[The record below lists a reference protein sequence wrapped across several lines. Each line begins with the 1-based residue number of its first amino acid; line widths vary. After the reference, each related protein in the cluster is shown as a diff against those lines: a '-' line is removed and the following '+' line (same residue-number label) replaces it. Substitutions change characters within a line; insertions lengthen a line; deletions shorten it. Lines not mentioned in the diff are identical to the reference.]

1 MGSNNPLGNMNN
13 GGWNTPLPN
22 QKAPLKAP
30 VYQSGFADIDTYI
43 NTTAQYAANTINNS
57 DNALDKNNTSVN
69 TLFNNNS
76 IDTQGLFSLLG
87 TGGTTYNRNVTLG
100 NNISS
105 FTSVVSDTTNAPSN
119 SKWFMPI
126 TGNTPAPTTST
137 GMTMADMLQQPDS
150 PSTQLPQTV
159 TSILT
164 QSPNAI
170 AGPTGA
176 VFGRATNNLGI
187 PEFAGLSQEK
197 ASALAMISKQCPDL
211 AALYL
216 KDTTA
221 NLAMISKQYPDLA
234 ALYLKDTTAK
244 ATQATTTTTPTTFTN
259 MPAGFNQL
267 YNSTVQSTG
276 QQATAE
282 ATQRAQT
289 MQLLAE
295 VQKLLSKDTPPTK

>member
-159 TSILT
+159 TSILA

-197 ASALAMISKQCPDL
+197 SSA
-211 AALYL
+211 
-216 KDTTA
+216 
-221 NLAMISKQYPDLA
+221 LAMISKQYPDLA

>member
-43 NTTAQYAANTINNS
+43 NTTAQYDANTINNS
-57 DNALDKNNTSVN
+57 DNALDKNNTPVN

-164 QSPNAI
+164 QSTNAI

-197 ASALAMISKQCPDL
+197 ASA
-211 AALYL
+211 
-216 KDTTA
+216 
-221 NLAMISKQYPDLA
+221 LAMISKQYPDLA

-295 VQKLLSKDTPPTK
+295 VQKLISKDTPPTK

>member
-43 NTTAQYAANTINNS
+43 NTTAQYDANTINNS
-57 DNALDKNNTSVN
+57 DNALDKNNTPVN

-164 QSPNAI
+164 QSTNAI

-197 ASALAMISKQCPDL
+197 ASALAMISKQ
-211 AALYL
+211 
-216 KDTTA
+216 
-221 NLAMISKQYPDLA
+221 YPDLA

-244 ATQATTTTTPTTFTN
+244 ATQATRTTTPTTFTN

-295 VQKLLSKDTPPTK
+295 VQKLISKDTPPTK

>member
-57 DNALDKNNTSVN
+57 DNALDKNHTPVN

-105 FTSVVSDTTNAPSN
+105 FTSFVGDTTNAPSN

-176 VFGRATNNLGI
+176 VFGRANNNLGI

-197 ASALAMISKQCPDL
+197 ASALAMISKQYPEL
-211 AALYL
+211 AALYVQ
-216 KDTTA
+216 DA
-221 NLAMISKQYPDLA
+221 
-234 ALYLKDTTAK
+234 TAK
-244 ATQATTTTTPTTFTN
+244 ATPAPTTPPTTFTN
-259 MPAGFNQL
+259 MPSGFNQL

-295 VQKLLSKDTPPTK
+295 VQKLISKDTPPTK

>member
-43 NTTAQYAANTINNS
+43 NTTAQYDANTINNS
-57 DNALDKNNTSVN
+57 DNALDKNNTPVN

-76 IDTQGLFSLLG
+76 IDTQGLFSLIG
-87 TGGTTYNRNVTLG
+87 TGGTTYNINVTLG

-164 QSPNAI
+164 QSTNAI

-197 ASALAMISKQCPDL
+197 ASA
-211 AALYL
+211 
-216 KDTTA
+216 
-221 NLAMISKQYPDLA
+221 LAMISKQYPDLA

-295 VQKLLSKDTPPTK
+295 VQKLISKDTPPTK